1 MSDIEVAPGQENLRI
16 KNAVHNGAL
25 FARVLLAV
33 LDMPDNIDPRESP
46 RDVVLSFKAGYNAAL
61 SDVRKKIWKA

>member
-1 MSDIEVAPGQENLRI
+1 MTRQELEQFTHEVLDDHSSKKRMAS
-16 KNAVHNGAL
+16 A
-25 FARVLLAV
+25 LLAV

-46 RDVVLSFKAGYNAAL
+46 KNIVLSFKAGYNAAL

>member
-1 MSDIEVAPGQENLRI
+1 MASA
-16 KNAVHNGAL
+16 
-25 FARVLLAV
+25 LLAV

-46 RDVVLSFKAGYNAAL
+46 KNIVLSFKAGYNAAL